1 MRDLILITAGYLI
14 GSIPWGYVVAKL
26 LRGVDIRTVGS
37 GNLGAAN
44 VWRVLGFKA
53 GLAVAVLDV
62 GKGFTA
68 ALLGLWAGDE
78 LTGLLAGIAAMVG
91 HWRPLF
97 MGLNKG
103 GKIVATTGGVALAL
117 APLASLAT
125 GVVWVVTFLLT
136 RYTSIASMLA
146 ALALPLFALAL
157 GSSAL
162 VVVFSAGAALAI
174 LLLHRAN
181 IGRLL
186 SGTENRF
193 ELRRRPAESRERA
206 TNAPAPAA
214 RGRVRRAFRRLVPG
228 EGSSG

>member
-1 MRDLILITAGYLI
+1 MRDLILVTAGYLI
-14 GSIPWGYVVAKL
+14 GSIPWGYAVAKL

-62 GKGFTA
+62 GKGFAA

-117 APLASLAT
+117 APLATLAT

-136 RYTSIASMLA
+136 RYTSVASMLA
-146 ALALPLFALAL
+146 ALALPLFALAF

-193 ELRRRPAESRERA
+193 ELSRRPSDSHERA
-206 TNAPAPAA
+206 TNAPAPAPG
-214 RGRVRRAFRRLVPG
+214 GRVRRAFRRLVPG